1 MSNPYVN
8 FLNLLPK
15 QVKYIGKVLSIDTN
29 NGTVLIERIGGND
42 NTIVKGGTD
51 SYTVGEYLF
60 VIDGTIVSKVDN
72 VQTILEELVI

>member
-15 QVKYIGKVLSIDTN
+15 QVKYLAKVLSIDTA
-29 NGTVLIERIGGND
+29 NGTVLVERIGGNE

-51 SYTVGEYLF
+51 SYAINDHVYI
-60 VIDGTIVSKVDN
+60 IDGAIVSKVDN